1 MKKLHY
7 QLPLRIEQ
15 RINEKEIMKQESAN
29 FQFEEKIEWQ
39 DLGGGVRRQIMGYN
53 DNIMMVKVMFE
64 TGAIGAPHV
73 HPHSQVTYVAR
84 GVFKFMTDGE
94 TQIVRAGDGV
104 YMKPDVM
111 HGCECLEAGI
121 LIDTFNPL
129 REDFL

>member
-1 MKKLHY
+1 
-7 QLPLRIEQ
+7 
-15 RINEKEIMKQESAN
+15 MKQESAD
-29 FQFEEKIEWQ
+29 FQFENEMKWQ
-39 DLGGGVRRQIMGYN
+39 DLGGGVQRQIMGYN
-53 DNIMMVKVMFE
+53 DNIMMVKVKFE
-64 TGAIGAPHV
+64 TGAVGAPHV
-73 HPHSQVTYVAR
+73 HSHSQVTYVAS

-104 YMKPDVM
+104 YMKPDTM